1 MSDSDDWQRPESI
14 WEKRRKAPWHFFAKA
29 DNARMSAFVLSHI
42 DKAQAD
48 QFSQDAGYGGDH
60 AFALGEGFRREAAI
74 SLELILKAI
83 LCVKTKSPPPPSHDV
98 YDLWAKAG
106 LPKPT
111 EDDAYRLAELS
122 QLLYWSGRYAAPRKD
137 TDLEKSQERL
147 DRHKRTKSLGT
158 LKVQTSIALGWEEFD
173 ALYRTAASYFWELE
187 PNKPENFVS

>member
-1 MSDSDDWQRPESI
+1 MASDDYWQEPESI

-48 QFSQDAGYGGDH
+48 QFSKEAEYGGAH

-98 YDLWAKAG
+98 YELWAQAG
-106 LPKPT
+106 LPKT
-111 EDDAYRLAELS
+111 TDDDAYRLAELS
-122 QLLYWSGRYAAPRKD
+122 QLLYWAGRYAAPRRD
-137 TDLEKSQERL
+137 TDLGKSQERL
-147 DRHKRTKSLGT
+147 DRHKRTKNLGS
-158 LKVQTSIALGWEEFD
+158 LKVQTFIPLNWEEFD
-173 ALYRTAASYFWELE
+173 ALYQTAASHFWELE